1 MWLAQADPLRRGRP
15 SVNLLDARYER
26 VSRSGTA
33 GYWIHGSFSSHDIL
47 VVHNAL
53 FYTQDMLADIVVFD
67 GLDEL
72 DALGPYEILRRAGQL
87 SIDFSVRLV
96 THTGQRSVCAA
107 SGLTFETDGTFIP
120 GEAEMVIVAGGGWNA
135 RSKQGAWAEYQQ
147 GELAPLLVEAA
158 KSATVMAGVCTGTML
173 WAHAGVI
180 TGRRANTHY
189 TAHEE
194 LAELGVVVVPDRVV
208 DDGDLVTS
216 GGVTSGLDLALW
228 LVARELS
235 DLLAQQIAKSIEYK
249 WFRPNRSISA

>member
-1 MWLAQADPLRRGRP
+1 M
-15 SVNLLDARYER
+15 LLDDP
-26 VSRSGTA
+26 VST
-33 GYWIHGSFSSHDIL
+33 SSKLLIRKD
-47 VVHNAL
+47 L
-53 FYTQDMLADIVVFD
+53 FYTQVMLADIVVFD

-96 THTGQRSVCAA
+96 TTTGQPTVCAA
-107 SGLTFETDGTFIP
+107 SGLTFATDATFVP
-120 GEAEMVIVAGGGWNA
+120 GEAEIVLVAGGGWNA
-135 RSKQGAWAEYQQ
+135 RSKQGAWAEYQK

-158 KSATVMAGVCTGTML
+158 QSAMLMAGVCTGTML

-180 TGRRANTHY
+180 TGRRANTHH

-194 LAELGVVVVPDRVV
+194 LAELGVIVVPDRVV
-208 DDGDLVTS
+208 DDGDLITC

-228 LVARELS
+228 VVARELS
-235 DLLAQQIAKSIEYK
+235 DLLAQQIAKNIEYK

>member
-120 GEAEMVIVAGGGWNA
+120 GEAEMVIVAVAAGTPA
-135 RSKQGAWAEYQQ
+135 RNRERGRSTKRVNWRHCSSK
-147 GELAPLLVEAA
+147 P
-158 KSATVMAGVCTGTML
+158 
-173 WAHAGVI
+173 
-180 TGRRANTHY
+180 RR
-189 TAHEE
+189 
-194 LAELGVVVVPDRVV
+194 VR
-208 DDGDLVTS
+208 
-216 GGVTSGLDLALW
+216 
-228 LVARELS
+228 R
-235 DLLAQQIAKSIEYK
+235 
-249 WFRPNRSISA
+249 

>member
-1 MWLAQADPLRRGRP
+1 LDVHISKNLILFQRYCQPYTRG
-15 SVNLLDARYER
+15 
-26 VSRSGTA
+26 
-33 GYWIHGSFSSHDIL
+33 
-47 VVHNAL
+47 
-53 FYTQDMLADIVVFD
+53 MLADIVVFD

-96 THTGQRSVCAA
+96 THTGQETVCAA
-107 SGLTFETDGTFIP
+107 SGLTFATDGPFKP
-120 GEAEMVIVAGGGWNA
+120 GEAEIVIVAGGGWNA
-135 RSKQGAWAEYQQ
+135 RSKQGAWAEYQK

-158 KSATVMAGVCTGTML
+158 NSAILMAGVCTGTML

-180 TGRRANTHY
+180 TGRRANTHH
-189 TAHEE
+189 TAHAE
-194 LAELGVVVVPDRVV
+194 LADLGVMVVPDRVV

-249 WFRPNRSISA
+249 WFRPNRSLSA

>member
-1 MWLAQADPLRRGRP
+1 VIRNVRND
-15 SVNLLDARYER
+15 
-26 VSRSGTA
+26 
-33 GYWIHGSFSSHDIL
+33 
-47 VVHNAL
+47 L
-53 FYTQDMLADIVVFD
+53 FYTQVMLADIVVFD

-96 THTGQRSVCAA
+96 TYTGQNTVCAA
-107 SGLTFETDGTFIP
+107 SGLTFATDGTFIP
-120 GEAEMVIVAGGGWNA
+120 GEADMVIVAGGGWNA
-135 RSKQGAWAEYQQ
+135 RSKQGAWAEYQK
-147 GELAPLLVEAA
+147 GELAPLLVESA

-180 TGRRANTHY
+180 TGRRANTHR

-194 LAELGVVVVPDRVV
+194 LAELGVRVVPDRVV

-235 DLLAQQIAKSIEYK
+235 ELLAQQIAKNIEYK

>member
-1 MWLAQADPLRRGRP
+1 M
-15 SVNLLDARYER
+15 
-26 VSRSGTA
+26 
-33 GYWIHGSFSSHDIL
+33 IL
-47 VVHNAL
+47 KVRNHL
-53 FYTQDMLADIVVFD
+53 FYTQVMLADIVVFD

-96 THTGQRSVCAA
+96 TYTGQNTVCAA
-107 SGLTFETDGTFIP
+107 SGLTFATDGTFVP
-120 GEAEMVIVAGGGWNA
+120 GEADMVIVAGGGWNA
-135 RSKQGAWAEYQQ
+135 RSKQGAWAEYQK

-173 WAHAGVI
+173 WAHAGLI
-180 TGRRANTHY
+180 TGRRANTHH

-194 LAELGVVVVPDRVV
+194 LAELGVRVVPDRVV

>member
-135 RSKQGAWAEYQQ
+135 RSKQGAWAEYQK

-158 KSATVMAGVCTGTML
+158 ESASVIAGVLERVSLGREC
-173 WAHAGVI
+173 AI
-180 TGRRANTHY
+180 RGRR
-189 TAHEE
+189 
-194 LAELGVVVVPDRVV
+194 V
-208 DDGDLVTS
+208 GD
-216 GGVTSGLDLALW
+216 
-228 LVARELS
+228 VAR
-235 DLLAQQIAKSIEYK
+235 
-249 WFRPNRSISA
+249 RSVLGEERNDATRGVAVQGRKRSA

>member
-1 MWLAQADPLRRGRP
+1 VKLRIRK
-15 SVNLLDARYER
+15 Y
-26 VSRSGTA
+26 
-33 GYWIHGSFSSHDIL
+33 
-47 VVHNAL
+47 L
-53 FYTQDMLADIVVFD
+53 FYTQVMLADIVVFD

-72 DALGPYEILRRAGQL
+72 DALGPFEILRRAGQL

-96 THTGQRSVCAA
+96 THSGQQTVTAA
-107 SGLTFETDGTFIP
+107 SGLTFATDGPFTP
-120 GEAEMVIVAGGGWNA
+120 GEADIVIVAGGGWNA
-135 RSKQGAWAEYQQ
+135 RSKQGAWAEYQK

-158 KSATVMAGVCTGTML
+158 QSATVIAGVCTGTML

-194 LAELGVVVVPDRVV
+194 LAELGVIVVPERVV
-208 DDGDLVTS
+208 DDGDVVTS

-249 WFRPNRSISA
+249 WFRPNRSLSA

>member
-1 MWLAQADPLRRGRP
+1 MLKVAKTQ
-15 SVNLLDARYER
+15 
-26 VSRSGTA
+26 
-33 GYWIHGSFSSHDIL
+33 
-47 VVHNAL
+47 
-53 FYTQDMLADIVVFD
+53 FYTQVMLADIVVFD

-96 THTGQRSVCAA
+96 AHTGQPTIMAA
-107 SGLTFETDGTFIP
+107 SGLTFATDAKFTP
-120 GEAEMVIVAGGGWNA
+120 GEADIVIVAGGGWNA
-135 RSKQGAWAEYQQ
+135 RSKQGAWAEYQR
-147 GELAPLLVEAA
+147 GELAPLLVEASQGA
-158 KSATVMAGVCTGTML
+158 SVMAGVCTGTML

-180 TGRRANTHY
+180 TGRRANTHH
-189 TAHEE
+189 TAHDE
-194 LAELGVVVVPDRVV
+194 LAELGVMVVPERVV
-208 DDGDLVTS
+208 DDGDLITS